1 MNPLVMR
8 LEVAGEAATAAGD
21 HNLAALLWEAAAA
34 VALTPEPAAE
44 GRRTGWPPGML
55 QDDSRELSRALAQK
69 PGARRQA
76 DEAAAEIVRR
86 ERRAAIAEE
95 LRCHLEAIPA
105 FAWARMSEFPTGAAC
120 GEWWKVSTVPA
131 VGKLWR
137 GEGREVVDLVRRDA
151 IYSVIGRP

>member
-55 QDDSRELSRALAQK
+55 QDNRA
-69 PGARRQA
+69 ARRGGSPA
-76 DEAAAEIVRR
+76 TPSSAGVRGNR
-86 ERRAAIAEE
+86 KDRR
-95 LRCHLEAIPA
+95 
-105 FAWARMSEFPTGAAC
+105 
-120 GEWWKVSTVPA
+120 
-131 VGKLWR
+131 
-137 GEGREVVDLVRRDA
+137 
-151 IYSVIGRP
+151 